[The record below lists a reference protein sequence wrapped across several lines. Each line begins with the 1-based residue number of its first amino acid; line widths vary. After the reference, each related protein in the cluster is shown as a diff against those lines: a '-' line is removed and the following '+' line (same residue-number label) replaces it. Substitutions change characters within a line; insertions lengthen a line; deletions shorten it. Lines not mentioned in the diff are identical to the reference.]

1 MNTRIKQ
8 LRKALHLTQADF
20 GEKLGVKANT
30 ITNYELGNR
39 TPSDA
44 AILSICREFNV
55 DETWLRTGEGSMFRP
70 TSRDEQITAFV
81 GEALSGTDPNFQRRL
96 LSVLSRL
103 SAEEWSWLEAKAREI
118 VGE

>member
-44 AILSICREFNV
+44 AILSICREFNF
-55 DETWLRTGEGSMFRP
+55 DETWLRTGAG
-70 TSRDEQITAFV
+70 DA
-81 GEALSGTDPNFQRRL
+81 
-96 LSVLSRL
+96 
-103 SAEEWSWLEAKAREI
+103 AR
-118 VGE
+118 G